1 MFKYYK
7 DYNNYKDYKMEQT
20 TIALPKHLKQKIGEF
35 GFKGEKYSDILVRL
49 LKSAEERQ
57 LQDLLMDET
66 RTIPIEEALAKAKK
80 RWQ

>member
-1 MFKYYK
+1 
-7 DYNNYKDYKMEQT
+7 MEQT
-20 TIALPKHLKQKIGEF
+20 TIALPKPLKQEIGEF

-49 LKSAEERQ
+49 LKSAKERQ

-66 RTIPIEEALAKAKK
+66 GTISISEALAKSKK